1 MIHFEVTNLD
11 IEKIKNK
18 YILKINDDITRCNFK
33 KELSELL
40 KFDIISNDINND
52 DFILSKNGLIGSFKM
67 NENIYHIIIC
77 NLVNKL
83 EIFNYL
89 QEINFTTGL

>member
-40 KFDIISNDINND
+40 KFDVISNDINND
-52 DFILSKNGLIGSFKM
+52 DFILSKNGLIASFKI
-67 NENIYHIIIC
+67 NENIYHIIVC
-77 NLVNKL
+77 NHIRKI